1 MLIMWWLSLN
11 LLPIFNII
19 LGITEMPHYTIVF
32 RFLFEFVV
40 LGAVPGTDINIDFIE
55 SLVIWLFILTF
66 YLIYLLFKPRYK
78 NHKLSY

>member
-1 MLIMWWLSLN
+1 MWWLSLN
-11 LLPIFNII
+11 LLPIFNIL

-55 SLVIWLFILTF
+55 SLVIWLFILIF
-66 YLIYLLFKPRYK
+66 CLIYLLFKPRYK